1 MYRVWKWVRCFP
13 LIYISHFFIFLNQAY
28 PPFSNISYPLEQLH
42 RHQDCQ
48 VLCSLDDY
56 IMGIRDISLTL
67 SSPSLT
73 NRHLYDCLHFFFLLR
88 FSLRVLEHLKVTT
101 RLASSIRPFPVWGF
115 LPLRI
120 FLSLTQNF
128 PNPETR
134 RSSPDSRVCLMISR
148 RDSTADVDSCFRRS
162 DCL

>member
-1 MYRVWKWVRCFP
+1 MSEKLLFFWFSSLVFV
-13 LIYISHFFIFLNQAY
+13 ISLNRAY
-28 PPFSNISYPLEQLH
+28 PSSLNISYPLEQSH

-48 VLCSLDDY
+48 LLCSLNDY

-67 SSPSLT
+67 SFPSLT
-73 NRHLYDCLHFFFLLR
+73 NRHLYDFLHFFFLLR

-101 RLASSIRPFPVWGF
+101 RLESNIRPFPVWGF

-120 FLSLTQNF
+120 FLSLTQNL

-134 RSSPDSRVCLMISR
+134 RASPDSRVCLMIPR
-148 RDSTADVDSCFRRS
+148 RDSRADVDSCFRRS